1 MTDIAMD
8 PTVRGLWRRWVGICA
23 AAILALALGAAA
35 YSWRTVQAQT
45 APELRQTTEVIGRS
59 IAAQLERALAFGIP
73 ARELVGVDA
82 WFAEIVAANPV
93 VVALAITDDAG
104 ALLAGHSVP
113 PALQAALAQRQAP
126 RSGPVGSL
134 HVSTLSLKGADPA
147 RAAAWL
153 HVAGEAPAAPAA
165 PLLAALAVVL
175 AVVAGVAWGLW
186 RVLRAQLG
194 QPLQRARE
202 ALTGLVAGRL
212 HPLAGSPQRHPAAV
226 WQSAMAAR
234 LQGLAA
240 RNQAVLFKA
249 AEVRA
254 AHFDPQI
261 LQRID
266 ELAAPAAERHRQARA
281 AAPSEP
287 GGPLLRWAL
296 GRRLVLAAAAALL
309 CVALGVLTAV
319 QSRQAGADRALVQAA
334 EGGLRQAWL
343 ATLEQ
348 DRSRLDAALGGLLDG
363 SVPLLPPGPLD
374 ADRLRERLVAAA
386 PAGLVFTLAR
396 LDGEVLVT
404 TAARPDAVRLGPTVL
419 EPLRG
424 SAQGLGGVWQSREL
438 EYQSGA
444 ARSVSGVV
452 VASGA
457 ARPSVA
463 SGAADERLAL
473 IASRPLRDSLA
484 DLRRRLGEPVG
495 LADLRGQPVLD
506 AGADLVAAW
515 RAHGRSGFVG
525 TLGGTPLVLASQVLN
540 DAGGHVLGTL
550 LSRQPHNGQ
559 ASSGEQGLGL
569 LAVVLAAAAGLA
581 LLFYLPGALAPV
593 AESASQLARLAS
605 LAGNGTAAVEAPPDP
620 GLQPQAL
627 RASIGRVEDLLEAF
641 DTLRRSRDRQ
651 GRRQARFIRQQ
662 MMQLAS
668 RLDEQAREAI
678 LGDLDRIERAGAE
691 PATASTPVAQA
702 EAPRDPRLEKIVD
715 EVGILALGFQNLV
728 GRVGDQYQELDRLVA
743 ELREALRVKTQFIAI
758 QQELEIARKMQ
769 LSILPRSFE
778 PVNGL
783 NVHATMVPAKEIG
796 GDFFDFFRLDEHRVA
811 VTVADVS
818 GKGVPAALFMAVSRT
833 LLRAVAQ
840 FEARPGPCLARLNDL
855 LAADNEQVMF
865 VTLFYAVIDSRDG
878 SIVYANAGHNPPYL
892 LRADGRLE
900 AIDPADGMALAI
912 MDGNDYEEHRLTLAP
927 GDALFMYTDGV
938 TEAFDPQ
945 QQMFGEHRLEPLLAR
960 MHALPRREFPQ
971 RVIAAVNAFEAG
983 GPQTDDIT
991 CLVAYYEGAQ

>member
-1 MTDIAMD
+1 MTDTAMD

-23 AAILALALGAAA
+23 AAVLALALGAAA
-35 YSWRTVQAQT
+35 YSWRAVQAQT

-82 WFAEIVAANPV
+82 WFADIVAANPG
-93 VVALAITDDAG
+93 VVALAITDDTG
-104 ALLAGHSVP
+104 ALLAGHGIP
-113 PALQAALAQRQAP
+113 PALQAALPQRQAP
-126 RSGPVGSL
+126 RSEPVASL
-134 HVSTLSLKGADPA
+134 HVSTLPLKGGDPA

-153 HVAGEAPAAPAA
+153 HVAGEAPAAPAT
-165 PLLAALAVVL
+165 PLLAALAVAL
-175 AVVAGVAWGLW
+175 AVLAGVAWGL
-186 RVLRAQLG
+186 RRLLRAQLD
-194 QPLQRARE
+194 QPLQCARE
-202 ALTGLVAGRL
+202 ALTGLAAGRL
-212 HPLAGSPQRHPAAV
+212 QPLANLAECHPAAV

-266 ELAAPAAERHRQARA
+266 DLAAPVAERHRQARA
-281 AAPSEP
+281 TAPSEP

-343 ATLEQ
+343 ATLDQ

-363 SVPLLPPGPLD
+363 ATPFLPPGPLD

-386 PAGLVFTLAR
+386 PAGLVLTLAR

-404 TAARPDAVRLGPTVL
+404 TAARPDAARLGSAVL

-424 SAQGLGGVWQSREL
+424 AAQGLSGVWQSREL

-444 ARSVSGVV
+444 ARPVIDAARS
-452 VASGA
+452 SGA
-457 ARPSVA
+457 P
-463 SGAADERLAL
+463 DERLVL

-484 DLRRRLGEPVG
+484 DLQRRLGEPVA
-495 LADLRGQPVLD
+495 LADLRGQPVLE
-506 AGADLVAAW
+506 AGADLVSAW
-515 RAHGRSGFVG
+515 RSHGRSGFVG
-525 TLGGTPLVLASQVLN
+525 TLGGGPLVLASQVLN

-550 LSRQPHNGQ
+550 LARQPHNGQ

-569 LAVVLAAAAGLA
+569 LAAVLAVAAGLA

-593 AESASQLARLAS
+593 AESATQLARLAS
-605 LAGNGTAAVEAPPDP
+605 QAGDSPTGGRAPPDP
-620 GLQPQAL
+620 GLQPRAL
-627 RASIGRVEDLLEAF
+627 RASIGRIEDLLEAF
-641 DTLRRSRDRQ
+641 NTLRRSRDRQ

-668 RLDEQAREAI
+668 RLDDQAREAI

-691 PATASTPVAQA
+691 PALPSTPVTQA
-702 EAPRDPRLEKIVD
+702 EAARDPRLEKIVD

-728 GRVGDQYQELDRLVA
+728 SRVGDQYQELDRLVA

-840 FEARPGPCLARLNDL
+840 FEARPGPCLMRLNDL

-878 SIVYANAGHNPPYL
+878 SIVYANAGHNPPYV

-945 QQMFGEHRLEPLLAR
+945 QQMFGEDRLEPLLAR
-960 MHALPRREFPQ
+960 MHPLPRREFPQ

-991 CLVAYYEGAQ
+991 CLIAYYGGPG